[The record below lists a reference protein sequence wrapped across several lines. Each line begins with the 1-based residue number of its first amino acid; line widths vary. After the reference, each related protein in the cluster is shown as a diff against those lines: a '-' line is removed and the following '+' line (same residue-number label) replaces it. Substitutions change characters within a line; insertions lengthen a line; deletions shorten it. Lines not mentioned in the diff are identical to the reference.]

1 MFIVG
6 FVGATNSLTKEL
18 TTSFPT
24 SHFMEAMGIIVLQ
37 YLLQLNVENFAQH
50 LALLK
55 AITDKNECKLG
66 TIFLNFITISI

>member
-6 FVGATNSLTKEL
+6 FAGATNSLTKEF

-24 SHFMEAMGIIVLQ
+24 SHFMDAMGIIVLQ
-37 YLLQLNVENFAQH
+37 YLLQPNAENFVQH

-55 AITDKNECKLG
+55 GHYEQK
-66 TIFLNFITISI
+66 

>member
-1 MFIVG
+1 MFIFG

-24 SHFMEAMGIIVLQ
+24 SHFMDVMEMIVLQ
-37 YLLQLNVENFAQH
+37 YLLHPNAENFAQH

-55 AITDKNECKLG
+55 GHYGWK
-66 TIFLNFITISI
+66 